1 MICEHRDDVA
11 AALLG
16 ALSPE
21 EMVRLDQH
29 VLHCDSCA
37 QHRRELSVV
46 RALLDTMQTD
56 TDLTPPA
63 DLGPH
68 IVGAMIALPQR
79 RPARDFRAALL
90 GAAAAIIIAV
100 GGLLVVRA
108 TRSTPPSSHPMQLVA
123 PAAAPSAW
131 ATVALHP
138 RSTGAAGTIV
148 DLEAGDLP
156 HSGTTFSVKVTG
168 AGEVIGTQD
177 FTVNTDGWAQVLLA
191 TSRPLHK
198 GDLIEVTQRTSSG
211 GPLTVLRCSC
221 GL

>member
-1 MICEHRDDVA
+1 
-11 AALLG
+11 
-16 ALSPE
+16 
-21 EMVRLDQH
+21 
-29 VLHCDSCA
+29 
-37 QHRRELSVV
+37 VV

-56 TDLTPPA
+56 EALTPPQ

-68 IVGAMIALPQR
+68 VVAAMLALPQR
-79 RPARDFRAALL
+79 RPARDFRMALL
-90 GAAAAIIIAV
+90 GAAAAIVIVV

-108 TRSTPPSSHPMQLVA
+108 TRTTPPSSHPMQLVT

-138 RSTGAAGTIV
+138 RSTGAVGTIV

-156 HSGTTFSVKVTG
+156 HAGTMFSVKVSG
-168 AGEVIGTQD
+168 AGQVIGTQD
-177 FTVNTDGWAQVLLA
+177 FTVNNDGWAQVLLA

-198 GDLIEVTQRTSSG
+198 GDMIEVTQRTSNG
-211 GPLTVLRCSC
+211 APVTVLRCSC

>member
-1 MICEHRDDVA
+1 VICDHRDDVA

-16 ALSPE
+16 ALTPE
-21 EMVRLDQH
+21 EVVRVDQH

-46 RALLDTMQTD
+46 RALLDTMETD
-56 TDLTPPA
+56 EALTPPA

-68 IVGAMIALPQR
+68 VVAAMVALPQR
-79 RPARDFRAALL
+79 RPARDFRMALL
-90 GAAAAIIIAV
+90 GAAAAIILAV
-100 GGLLVVRA
+100 GGFLVVRA

-131 ATVALHP
+131 ATVAFHP
-138 RSTGAAGTIV
+138 RSTGASGTIV

-156 HSGTTFSVKVTG
+156 HSGAMFSVKVTG
-168 AGEVIGTQD
+168 AGGVLGAQD
-177 FTVNTDGWAQVLLA
+177 FTVNNDGWAQVLLA

-198 GDLIEVTQRTSSG
+198 GDMIEVTQRTNSG
-211 GPLTVLRCSC
+211 APVTVLRCSC